1 MLDLSVFREQY
12 FDLKLLDGEVLKLKK
27 PTQRM
32 VIEMMGYELIFKDT
46 KNHKN
51 IEMMVDTFSQMIL
64 DILNNNANEKVF
76 TKEFVEENF
85 DFALGMTLVQAYM
98 GFVQEL
104 NSNPNL

>member
-1 MLDLSVFREQY
+1 M
-12 FDLKLLDGEVLKLKK
+12 
-27 PTQRM
+27 T
-32 VIEMMGYELIFKDT
+32 
-46 KNHKN
+46 
-51 IEMMVDTFSQMIL
+51 
-64 DILNNNANEKVF
+64 